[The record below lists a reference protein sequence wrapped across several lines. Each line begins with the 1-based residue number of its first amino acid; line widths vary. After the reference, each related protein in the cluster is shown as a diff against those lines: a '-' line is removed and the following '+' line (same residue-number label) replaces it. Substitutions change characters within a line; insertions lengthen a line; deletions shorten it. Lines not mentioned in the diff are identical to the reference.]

1 MTYTLGLCYTFIMA
15 TDNIM
20 HYNKHFQMERENMSD
35 SFYKIIYKPGT
46 GEIVEKKSRFIS
58 NVYNIENEEQVSSY
72 INAIKKKYWDARHNC
87 FAFVLGD
94 NNEMQRC
101 SDDGEPTGT
110 AGKPILDVIL
120 RSEIHN
126 CLIIVTRYFGG
137 TLLGTGGLV
146 RAYAQASKIGLENGT
161 ILEKKVGN
169 ILKIVT
175 DYNGLGKVQY
185 IAGQM
190 NLNILEIEYS
200 DIVSITLVISIYII
214 DKFEKEITELLAG
227 KVVLENKG
235 IQCFAN
241 DNQNFIKL

>member
-1 MTYTLGLCYTFIMA
+1 M
-15 TDNIM
+15 N
-20 HYNKHFQMERENMSD
+20 D
-35 SFYKIIYKPGT
+35 SFYKIIYKSGT
-46 GEIVEKKSRFIS
+46 GEIVEKKSRFIA

-72 INAIKKKYWDARHNC
+72 INAVKKKYWDARHNC

-94 NNEMQRC
+94 NNEIQRC
-101 SDDGEPTGT
+101 SDDGEPSGT

-120 RSEIHN
+120 RSEIQN

-146 RAYAQASKIGLENGT
+146 RAYGQVSKISLENST

-169 ILKIVT
+169 ILKVVT

-190 NLNILEIEYS
+190 NVDILGIEYS
-200 DIVSITLVISIYII
+200 DIVSITLVISVHNI
-214 DKFEKEITELLAG
+214 DKFEKKITESLAG
-227 KVVLENKG
+227 KVVLENQG
-235 IQCFAN
+235 MQCFTH
-241 DNQNFIKL
+241 DNGKFIKL

>member
-1 MTYTLGLCYTFIMA
+1 M
-15 TDNIM
+15 N
-20 HYNKHFQMERENMSD
+20 D
-35 SFYKIIYKPGT
+35 SFYKIIYKSGT
-46 GEIVEKKSRFIS
+46 GEIVEKKSRFIA

-72 INAIKKKYWDARHNC
+72 INAVKKKYWDARHNC

-94 NNEMQRC
+94 NNEIQRC
-101 SDDGEPTGT
+101 SDDGEPSGT

-120 RSEIHN
+120 RNEIHN

-146 RAYAQASKIGLENGT
+146 RAYGQVSKISLENST

-169 ILKIVT
+169 ILKVVT

-190 NLNILEIEYS
+190 NLDILEIEYS
-200 DIVSITLVISIYII
+200 DIVSITLVISVHNI
-214 DKFEKEITELLAG
+214 DKFEKKITESLAG
-227 KVVLENKG
+227 KVVLKNQG
-235 IQCFAN
+235 MQCFAH
-241 DNQNFIKL
+241 DNGKFIKL